1 MHLQTIKSTQNL
13 LLEKDA
19 VAVVNLVAD
28 DIVSPGVYRVSK
40 VFVGVEKPLAHA
52 ELNPTRYSSL
62 PYPFMLC
69 HNAV

>member
-1 MHLQTIKSTQNL
+1 MIWQRSPRPDLEAPRVHLQTIKSTQNL

-52 ELNPTRYSSL
+52 EL
-62 PYPFMLC
+62 
-69 HNAV
+69 